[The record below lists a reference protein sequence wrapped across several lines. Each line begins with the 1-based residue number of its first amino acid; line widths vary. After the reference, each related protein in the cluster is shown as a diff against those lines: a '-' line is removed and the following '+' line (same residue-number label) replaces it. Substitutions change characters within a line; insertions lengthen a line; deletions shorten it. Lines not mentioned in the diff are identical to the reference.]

1 MLKIDDKEIFLQNI
15 DVDIA
20 NGTPINT
27 LNELSVQANRD
38 YNKIIG
44 IGWFELEGGGIADNY
59 LVGFRTNRKTWINAI
74 PKDAWTANEGVGPML
89 KYYEVNIPFGSGD
102 TLYAIINNRA
112 VLTADLVGTMVL
124 MLAKDLT
131 EVAN

>member
-1 MLKIDDKEIFLQNI
+1 MLDIKDKEIFLQNI
-15 DVDIA
+15 DVLVA
-20 NGTPINT
+20 NATPANT

-44 IGWFELEGGGIADNY
+44 IGWFELEDGGISNDY

-74 PKDAWTANEGVGPML
+74 PATAWTAGQGVGPML

-102 TLYAIINNRA
+102 TLYAIINNNA
-112 VLTADLVGTMVL
+112 LLTADLVGTMVL
-124 MLAKDLT
+124 ILAKDLT
-131 EVAN
+131 EVPK